1 VTRGRAVVAVLL
13 LGVLGFGLS
22 TLTWASAPV
31 TTVLADADVSL
42 SGSEAAPPT
51 SAASLAILATG
62 LAVAI
67 GGRWVVRVCAVVLA
81 LLGVLLGGAAV
92 DFLLDPHPRLL
103 SAAADVTGVREIT
116 GAPELTVW
124 PYVTV
129 ALALVV
135 VAAGL
140 LLLRVPTTTTAGRR
154 FERAGGAAAPT
165 QPARDDRVRAMDDW
179 DALGRGEDPSASDH
193 S

>member
-1 VTRGRAVVAVLL
+1 MTRGRAVVAVLL

-67 GGRWVVRVCAVVLA
+67 GGRWVVRACAVVLA

-103 SAAADVTGVREIT
+103 SAAADATGVREIT

-140 LLLRVPTTTTAGRR
+140 LVLRVPTTTPAGRR
-154 FERAGGAAAPT
+154 FERAGSAPAPT

-179 DALGRGEDPSASDH
+179 DALGRGEDPSATDH
-193 S
+193 G